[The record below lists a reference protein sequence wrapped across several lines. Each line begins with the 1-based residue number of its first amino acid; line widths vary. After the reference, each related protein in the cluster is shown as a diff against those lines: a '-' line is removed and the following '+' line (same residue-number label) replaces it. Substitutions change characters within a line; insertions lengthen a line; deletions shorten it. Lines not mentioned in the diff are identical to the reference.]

1 MTEERTA
8 ENGLPVC
15 RVCHIKS
22 LSKYERTRAWD
33 EPVTGCIY
41 LCPEHQ
47 AAEDA
52 MLAAMPRVEYIKAK
66 RPEQPY
72 VFPPTDGGAR

>member
-1 MTEERTA
+1 MSEQQPADNDAPT
-8 ENGLPVC
+8 C

-52 MLAAMPRVEYIKAK
+52 MLAAMPKVEFIKAP
-66 RPEQPY
+66 RPVPPY
-72 VFPPTDGGAR
+72 VFPPEQP